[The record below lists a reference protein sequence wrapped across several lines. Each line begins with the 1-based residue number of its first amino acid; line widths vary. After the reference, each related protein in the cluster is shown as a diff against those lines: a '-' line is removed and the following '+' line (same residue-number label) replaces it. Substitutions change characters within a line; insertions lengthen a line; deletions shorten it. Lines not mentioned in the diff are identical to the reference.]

1 MKRRVSDVDTCAEYN
16 VLSICSGYGGLELGL
31 DAALDGRTRTVC
43 YVENEIGAAAIL
55 ASCMENG
62 TLDKA
67 PIWSDLRTFSPEPW
81 RGKVDILAGGFP
93 CQPHSVAGK
102 RLGEDDPRELSGEVF
117 RIAEGLGYP
126 TLFLENVPGI
136 LRFHYDNIRPS
147 LQEMGYTVKE
157 GLFSAAETGAPHKRQ
172 RLFILAY
179 TAGSQLA
186 DTDSGAS
193 VQCELEEGSGYAI
206 RDDSQLADTKHE
218 GSPRPRSR
226 DESCI
231 AQRSSFYT
239 STETAGSQLAEAVDD
254 TEGPRRR
261 VHDTPHEGTAHR
273 DVHTSANASD
283 NELADTECLGF
294 KRPEPQERP
303 RCGKGAAER
312 NSSQL
317 ADTEGVDGERPLR
330 GRDSCGQPEKAARDR
345 GCDLADTEHEGHAKR
360 VQSETTCDRSRPLA
374 DTDSWGRTPLVNAGG
389 CTETTRRGQAHAES
403 GGGGEELA
411 DSDGSRPTSI
421 TRDDGEECSLQEEE
435 RKSKHSSSLSGRGGE
450 ELAELPLYPPGPGD
464 HEGWQWLIERWPEL
478 APTACKEGHDVQPE
492 VSQVKCEFC
501 LSFDGP
507 STEFPNAEFPN
518 EVMLRAIGNGV
529 VPLVAAFGWCYLSK
543 DA

>member
-1 MKRRVSDVDTCAEYN
+1 VDTCAEYN

-43 YVENEIGAAAIL
+43 YIENEIGVASIL

-67 PIWSDLRTFSPEPW
+67 PIWSDLRTFDPEPW
-81 RGKVDILAGGFP
+81 RGRIHL
-93 CQPHSVAGK
+93 QPFSFAGK
-102 RLGEDDPRELSGEVF
+102 RLQSADERNLWPDVARIIDGIKPDRVF
-117 RIAEGLGYP
+117 M
-126 TLFLENVPGI
+126 ENVPGI
-136 LRFHYDNIRPS
+136 IRYYYDNIRPS

-157 GLFSAAETGAPHKRQ
+157 KLFTAAETGAPHKRQ

-179 TAGSQLA
+179 
-186 DTDSGAS
+186 
-193 VQCELEEGSGYAI
+193 
-206 RDDSQLADTKHE
+206 
-218 GSPRPRSR
+218 
-226 DESCI
+226 
-231 AQRSSFYT
+231 
-239 STETAGSQLAEAVDD
+239 TAGSQLAEAVDD

-303 RCGKGAAER
+303 RCEKELPSR
-312 NSSQL
+312 NRN
-317 ADTEGVDGERPLR
+317 E
-330 GRDSCGQPEKAARDR
+330 
-345 GCDLADTEHEGHAKR
+345 
-360 VQSETTCDRSRPLA
+360 LA

-411 DSDGSRPTSI
+411 DTDNGASIQCELEEGSGYDI
-421 TRDDGEECSLQEEE
+421 RDDSQLADTAAEGLEGIRSEEQAQRNTRPET
-435 RKSKHSSSLSGRGGE
+435 
-450 ELAELPLYPPGPGD
+450 LPLYPPGPGD

-478 APTACKEGHDVQPE
+478 APTVCKEGHDVQSE
-492 VSQVKCEFC
+492 VSEVK
-501 LSFDGP
+501 SQIRSSPDGA
-507 STEFPNAEFPN
+507 SAEFPN
-518 EVMLRAIGNGV
+518 EVMLRAIGNGI
-529 VPLVAAFGWCYLSK
+529 VPLVAAFAWCELSK
-543 DA
+543 DAQ